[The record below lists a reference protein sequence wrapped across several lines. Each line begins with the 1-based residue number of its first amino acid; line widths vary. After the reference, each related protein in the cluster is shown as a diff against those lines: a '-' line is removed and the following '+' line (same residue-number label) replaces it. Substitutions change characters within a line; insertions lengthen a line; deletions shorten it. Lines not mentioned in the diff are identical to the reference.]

1 MDLVIASANGSTFLE
16 ISKTSFRKIETKI
29 PSATEMQKFHNLVS
43 PIFSKILAN
52 TQQIQTLSKIRDT
65 LLPQL
70 MSGRVRV
77 GV

>member
-1 MDLVIASANGSTFLE
+1 MALGAGGAVTLNVNTSLFSNFE
-16 ISKTSFRKIETKI
+16 IIVPDEE
-29 PSATEMQKFHNLVS
+29 PLDNFHNIVS

-52 TQQIQTLSKIRDT
+52 TQQIQTLSKTRDT

-70 MSGRVRV
+70 MSGAVRV